1 MKFVRSIAIL
11 LALGLL
17 LQGCIVSRWRIGN
30 PIAEESLE
38 QIQKGTTDR
47 DQLVLLLGAPDRIIQ
62 GSDKEI
68 FQYYY
73 YDGKSPA
80 LFLGLLNIIT
90 FNVKSDNLYV
100 FLDKGGI
107 VQDIMFGKRTDTV
120 EFTLRPW
127 GK

>member
-1 MKFVRSIAIL
+1 MKLMRSIAIL
-11 LALGLL
+11 LALGLM

-30 PIAEESLE
+30 PIAEESLQ

-47 DQLVLLLGAPDRIIQ
+47 DQLVALLGAPDRIIQ

-107 VQDIMFGKRTDTV
+107 VQDIVFGKRTDTV

>member
-30 PIAEESLE
+30 PIAEESLQ

>member
-1 MKFVRSIAIL
+1 MKFMRSISIL

-30 PIAEESLE
+30 PIAEESLQ

-47 DQLVLLLGAPDRIIQ
+47 DQLVALLGAPDRIIQ

-107 VQDIMFGKRTDTV
+107 VQDIVFGKRTDTV

>member
-1 MKFVRSIAIL
+1 MKLMRSIAIL

-30 PIAEESLE
+30 PIAEESLN

-47 DQLVLLLGAPDRIIQ
+47 DQLVMLLGAPDRIIQ

-107 VQDIMFGKRTDTV
+107 VQDIVFGKRTDTV

>member
-30 PIAEESLE
+30 PIAEESLQ
-38 QIQKGTTDR
+38 QIHKGTTDR
-47 DQLVLLLGAPDRIIQ
+47 DQLVVLLGAPDRIIQ